1 MVLDNDI
8 FKTFNGQK
16 AAKVQ
21 VHLDFWSSIFFWIS
35 FYTVHKIY
43 IDVFLVVDQLFNL

>member
-21 VHLDFWSSIFFWIS
+21 VHLDYFVQTIRFS
-35 FYTVHKIY
+35 
-43 IDVFLVVDQLFNL
+43 